1 MAMRIFEVVGIG
13 ILVALACLIAIFI
26 RREIISRAGGTI
38 DMNMRLSTLVPGR
51 GWAPGLGRFSG
62 AELRWYRL
70 FSLSI
75 RPRRFLPRETLS
87 IVERR
92 PPQGPVGY
100 AMPEG
105 WTIVRCTGTVN
116 GPLGRPTQAGEEGIE
131 LALAESAYAGLLS
144 WLESA
149 PLRRP

>member
-1 MAMRIFEVVGIG
+1 MRIFEVVGIG

-51 GWAPGLGRFSG
+51 GWAPGLGRFGGS
-62 AELRWYRL
+62 ELRWYRL

-75 RPRRFLPRETLS
+75 RPRRVLPRGSLS

-92 PPQGPVGY
+92 PPQGPERY

-116 GPLGRPTQAGEEGIE
+116 GPLGRSGASRAGDESIE
-131 LALAESAYAGLLS
+131 LALAESAYAGLVS

-149 PLRRP
+149 PVRRF

>member
-1 MAMRIFEVVGIG
+1 MRIFEVVGIG
-13 ILVALACLIAIFI
+13 ILVALACLVAIFI

-75 RPRRFLPRETLS
+75 RPRRVLPRETLS

-92 PPQGPVGY
+92 PPQGPERY